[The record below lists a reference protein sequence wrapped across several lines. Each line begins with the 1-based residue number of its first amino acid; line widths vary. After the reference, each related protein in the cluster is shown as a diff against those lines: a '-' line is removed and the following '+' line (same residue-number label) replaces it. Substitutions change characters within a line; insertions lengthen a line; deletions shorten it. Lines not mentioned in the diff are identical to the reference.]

1 MREIQQTEEF
11 KKFLETAET
20 SVINKID
27 YILGL
32 LENQNVI
39 NSKVAKK
46 LTNTFLYEIRIQVNN
61 EYRILCF
68 TIDHDNI
75 TQAKK
80 ILFLNAFLKK
90 STKDY
95 DKQIKRA
102 IKILEQ
108 WNDQK

>member
-1 MREIQQTEEF
+1 MRKVDYTGE
-11 KKFLETAET
+11 FLEFLKNAEPNVKVKINYVLDILINQP
-20 SVINKID
+20 VISAKT
-27 YILGL
+27 
-32 LENQNVI
+32 
-39 NSKVAKK
+39 AKK

-75 TQAKK
+75 TQAKHV
-80 ILFLNAFLKK
+80 LFLNAFMKK

-95 DKQIKRA
+95 DKQIQRA

-108 WNDQK
+108 WKDRD